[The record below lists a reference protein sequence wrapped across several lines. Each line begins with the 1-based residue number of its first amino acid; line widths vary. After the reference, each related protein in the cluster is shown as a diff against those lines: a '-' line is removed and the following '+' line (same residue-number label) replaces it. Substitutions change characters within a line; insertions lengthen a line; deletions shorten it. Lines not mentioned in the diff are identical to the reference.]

1 MLQFLRNKNYVHKLV
16 VPETVH
22 YISFALKFIW
32 NHMYLFIICIIYLES
47 SIKVFSA
54 NLNITLTTSSSVK
67 PSISGVTSSK
77 NALWVTGI
85 PILTKFIIFLSN
97 SNIWNHL
104 YFRAHMFSCYNSLVP
119 LPFLLLYYIGAIIKW
134 EIVWSDE

>member
-54 NLNITLTTSSSVK
+54 NLNINLTTGSSVK
-67 PSISGVTSSK
+67 PSISGATSSE
-77 NALWVTGI
+77 NA
-85 PILTKFIIFLSN
+85 P
-97 SNIWNHL
+97 
-104 YFRAHMFSCYNSLVP
+104 
-119 LPFLLLYYIGAIIKW
+119 
-134 EIVWSDE
+134 